1 MMNLNATLFGE
12 ILIFCVFIWF
22 VMKFIWPPLIK
33 VMEERKQTIADGLA
47 AAEKGNRDAE
57 LAQVKAKET
66 INEAKTKAAKILEKA
81 EQRAH
86 AVVEA
91 SQGKAREEGE
101 RLIGMAQ
108 TDIQQQMVAARESL
122 IQEVTGLAM
131 QGASK
136 ILNAEVN
143 EKTSARLVDEMIKEG

>member
-22 VMKFIWPPLIK
+22 VMKFVWPPL
-33 VMEERKQTIADGLA
+33 VTMMEERKKTIADGLA
-47 AAEKGNRDAE
+47 AAEKGHRDAE

-66 INEAKTKAAKILEKA
+66 INEAKAKAAKILEQA

-86 AVVEA
+86 SVVEA
-91 SQGKAREEGE
+91 SQVRAREEGE
-101 RLIGMAQ
+101 RLVEMAQ
-108 TDIQQQMVAARESL
+108 GDIQQQTIAARDQL
-122 IQEVTGLAM
+122 IKEVSGLAM

-143 EKTSARLVDEMIKEG
+143 KETSARLVDEMIKED